1 MDFGL
6 HSGDEDDDDDN
17 DDDDD
22 RNYENIDL
30 KPSNGRA
37 QLVNI
42 TSSSRFPGG
51 HAV

>member
-1 MDFGL
+1 MVRIKMDFGL

-37 QLVNI
+37 
-42 TSSSRFPGG
+42 
-51 HAV
+51 

>member
-6 HSGDEDDDDDN
+6 HSGDEDDDDDDG

-37 QLVNI
+37 
-42 TSSSRFPGG
+42 
-51 HAV
+51 

>member
-37 QLVNI
+37 
-42 TSSSRFPGG
+42 
-51 HAV
+51 

>member
-1 MDFGL
+1 MVRIEMDFGL
-6 HSGDEDDDDDN
+6 HSGDEDDDDDDG

-37 QLVNI
+37 
-42 TSSSRFPGG
+42 
-51 HAV
+51 